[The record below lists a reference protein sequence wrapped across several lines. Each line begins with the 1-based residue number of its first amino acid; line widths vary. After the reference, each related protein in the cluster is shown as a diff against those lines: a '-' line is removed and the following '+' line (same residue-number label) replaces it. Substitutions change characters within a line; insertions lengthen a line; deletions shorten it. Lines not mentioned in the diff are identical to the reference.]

1 MTKPALITLVML
13 LAFAAC
19 AAADALDDY
28 VEEGLEN
35 NLALKQADFSLAK
48 SRAALREARSRF
60 LPSIGVRARYTHAG
74 GGRDFEFPVGDFVNP
89 IHEALNQL
97 IGQDRF
103 PTDVP
108 NITTPLLRERE
119 HETKIE
125 AVQPI
130 FQPAIYYNCKIS
142 SNLASAEEAAREV
155 FKQDL
160 VLEIKTAY
168 YTYLKAVE
176 LVTLAEKTEEVLR
189 ENVRVSRSLF
199 ENGKVTK
206 DAIYRAQAELSETEQ
221 QRAEAVKG
229 ETTARAYFNF
239 LLNRPL
245 DMAVMATAP
254 VDLPVE
260 PLGEPGEIEA
270 GALARRYEPARLR
283 SGLEAAR
290 NGVRL
295 SRAEYLP
302 DLLLVYDY
310 GYQGEI
316 YRFGPDDDFWA
327 ASLVLQWDVFSGL
340 GRKARVDQA
349 RAEERRLAAQ
359 LEEAKQSIRLE
370 VRQGW
375 ESLRVGRAACQAAL
389 DRVDSATKSF
399 EIVSAKYREGMAAHI
414 EYLDARVAM
423 TRAQVNLIVTKFD
436 YHIKYAEYERAIGR
450 KPSGSP

>member
-1 MTKPALITLVML
+1 MTKAAVIALAML
-13 LAFAAC
+13 LAC
-19 AAADALDDY
+19 ATCGAADVLDDY
-28 VEEGLEN
+28 VKDGLEN

-48 SRAALREARSRF
+48 SRAALREARGLF
-60 LPSIGVRARYTHAG
+60 LPSIGIRARHTRAG

-89 IHEALNQL
+89 IDEALNQL
-97 IGQDRF
+97 IGEDRF

-119 HETKIE
+119 QETKIE

-130 FQPAIYYNCKIS
+130 FQPAIYYNYKIS
-142 SNLASAEEAAREV
+142 SNLASAEEAGRET

-168 YTYLKAVE
+168 YTYLKTVE
-176 LVTLAEKTEEVLR
+176 LMTLAEKTEEVIK
-189 ENVRVSRSLF
+189 ENVRVSQSLF
-199 ENGKVTK
+199 ENGKVTR
-206 DAIYRAQAELSETEQ
+206 DAVYRAEAELADIRQ
-221 QRAEAVKG
+221 QRAEAAKG

-245 DMAVMATAP
+245 DLSILAVGPTE
-254 VDLPVE
+254 LP
-260 PLGEPGEIEA
+260 LEPGGDLAEIET

-295 SRAEYLP
+295 SRAAYLP

-316 YRFGPDDDFWA
+316 YRFGPEDDFWT
-327 ASLVLQWDVFSGL
+327 ASLVLQWDIFSGL

-349 RAEERRLAAQ
+349 RAEEKRLAAQ
-359 LEEAKQSIRLE
+359 LDEAQQAIRLE
-370 VRQGW
+370 VR
-375 ESLRVGRAACQAAL
+375 EARENLRVGRAAYQAAV
-389 DRVDSATKSF
+389 DRVTSATKSF

-414 EYLDARVAM
+414 EYLDARTTM

-436 YHIKYAEYERAIGR
+436 YHIKYAEYERAVGHEALA
-450 KPSGSP
+450 SG